1 MHTCDCWPGSMRPQ
15 EGRRQCCRPHQ
26 GRRTVDSHVKPRSL
40 HPVFLFPL
48 GQDMMSLMARE
59 FVSACWT

>member
-1 MHTCDCWPGSMRPQ
+1 MLPAAPGQAIM
-15 EGRRQCCRPHQ
+15 
-26 GRRTVDSHVKPRSL
+26 DSHVKPRSL

-59 FVSACWT
+59 FLSACWT